1 MAVNYLKE
9 LRGFYDYSMYNGVS
23 TGEVALWYTLM
34 AINNRLGWLDEFAVN
49 NSILQQ
55 LTALSKSGL
64 DYARNGL
71 KQRGLIDYV
80 PGKGNRPGKYRMISF
95 DGNISDAVLDT
106 IPDIVRTQNLAL
118 SGHNTGPLYNKVLT
132 KHKQKHKRGDPPCIP
147 PSAPAQKYGE
157 YQNVLL
163 SDDDL
168 EKLKAEFP
176 SDWEAKINRLS
187 EYIASTGKKYK
198 NHLATIRAWARRDVE
213 NPAQPVKPSKV
224 GWYGEKSWET
234 SYDIEEFE
242 RRGLMVP
249 DWREEEKNREN

>member
-9 LRGFYDYSMYNGVS
+9 LRSFYDYSLYNGVS

-80 PGKGNRPGKYRMISF
+80 PGRGNRPGKYRMISF

-106 IPDIVRTQNLAL
+106 MPDIVRTQNLAL
-118 SGHNTGPLYNKVLT
+118 SGHNTGPLYNKELN
-132 KHKQKHKRGDPPCIP
+132 KQKHKHKREDSPCVP
-147 PSAPAQKYGE
+147 PSARKYGE

-163 SDDDL
+163 SDGELD
-168 EKLKAEFP
+168 KLKSEFP
-176 SDWEAKINRLS
+176 SDWAARIERLS
-187 EYIASTGKKYK
+187 EYIASSGKKYRS
-198 NHLATIRAWARRDVE
+198 HLATIRSWAKKDASAHKGA
-213 NPAQPVKPSKV
+213 AQGYPP
-224 GWYGEKSWET
+224 
-234 SYDIEEFE
+234 SYDLAQLEAQ
-242 RRGLMVP
+242 GLTVP
-249 DWREEEKNREN
+249 DFDAKEGQG

>member
-9 LRGFYDYSMYNGVS
+9 LRGFYDYSLYNGVS

-80 PGKGNRPGKYRMISF
+80 PGRGNRPGKYRMTSF

-106 IPDIVRTQNLAL
+106 MPDIVRTQNLAL

-132 KHKQKHKRGDPPCIP
+132 KQKQKHKREDSPCVP
-147 PSAPAQKYGE
+147 PSARKYGE
-157 YQNVLL
+157 YQNVILTDEEL
-163 SDDDL
+163 D
-168 EKLKAEFP
+168 KLKSEFP
-176 SDWEAKINRLS
+176 SDWAARIERLS
-187 EYIASTGKKYK
+187 EYIASSGKKYRS
-198 NHLATIRAWARRDVE
+198 HLATIRSWAKKDTSAPGCASPRA
-213 NPAQPVKPSKV
+213 AQGYPP
-224 GWYGEKSWET
+224 
-234 SYDIEEFE
+234 SYDLAQLETQGLTVPEFNAKE
-242 RRGLMVP
+242 GQG
-249 DWREEEKNREN
+249 

>member
-9 LRGFYDYSMYNGVS
+9 LRSFYDYSLYNGVS

-80 PGKGNRPGKYRMISF
+80 PGRGNRPGKYRMISF

-106 IPDIVRTQNLAL
+106 MPDIVRTQNLAL
-118 SGHNTGPLYNKVLT
+118 SGHNTGPLYNKELN
-132 KHKQKHKRGDPPCIP
+132 KQKLKHKREDPPCAP
-147 PSAPAQKYGE
+147 PSARKYGE

-163 SDDDL
+163 TDEEMD
-168 EKLKAEFP
+168 KLKAEFP
-176 SDWEAKINRLS
+176 SDWAARIERLS
-187 EYIASTGKKYK
+187 EYIASSGKKYRS
-198 NHLATIRAWARRDVE
+198 HLATIRSWSRKDASAPGCASPRA
-213 NPAQPVKPSKV
+213 AQGYPP
-224 GWYGEKSWET
+224 
-234 SYDIEEFE
+234 SYDLAQLEAQGLVVPEFNAKE
-242 RRGLMVP
+242 GQG
-249 DWREEEKNREN
+249 

>member
-9 LRGFYDYSMYNGVS
+9 LRSFYDYSLYNGVS

-80 PGKGNRPGKYRMISF
+80 PGRGNRPGKYRMISF
-95 DGNISDAVLDT
+95 DGNISDAVPDT
-106 IPDIVRTQNLAL
+106 TPDIVRTQNLAL
-118 SGHNTGPLYNKVLT
+118 SGHNTGPLYNKELN
-132 KHKQKHKRGDPPCIP
+132 KQKLKHKREDSPCVP
-147 PSAPAQKYGE
+147 PSAPEKTYGE

-163 SDDDL
+163 TDEEMD
-168 EKLKAEFP
+168 KLKAEFP
-176 SDWEAKINRLS
+176 SDWAARIERLS
-187 EYIASTGKKYK
+187 EYIASSGKKYRS
-198 NHLATIRAWARRDVE
+198 HLATIRSWAKKDAS
-213 NPAQPVKPSKV
+213 AQKGAAQGYPP
-224 GWYGEKSWET
+224 
-234 SYDIEEFE
+234 SYDLAQLEAQGLVVPEFNAKE
-242 RRGLMVP
+242 GQG
-249 DWREEEKNREN
+249 

>member
-9 LRGFYDYSMYNGVS
+9 LRGFYDYSLYNGVS

-80 PGKGNRPGKYRMISF
+80 PGRGNRPGKYRMISF
-95 DGNISDAVLDT
+95 DGNISDAVPDT
-106 IPDIVRTQNLAL
+106 MPDIVRTQNLAL
-118 SGHNTGPLYNKVLT
+118 SGHNTGSLYNKVLT
-132 KHKQKHKRGDPPCIP
+132 KQKQKHKREVSPCVP
-147 PSAPAQKYGE
+147 PSARKYGE

-163 SDDDL
+163 TDEEMD
-168 EKLKAEFP
+168 KLKAEFP
-176 SDWEAKINRLS
+176 SDWAARIERLS
-187 EYIASTGKKYK
+187 EYIASSGKKYRS
-198 NHLATIRAWARRDVE
+198 HLATIRSWARKDASAHKGA
-213 NPAQPVKPSKV
+213 AQGYPP
-224 GWYGEKSWET
+224 
-234 SYDIEEFE
+234 SYDLAELEAQGLAVPEFDAKE
-242 RRGLMVP
+242 GQG
-249 DWREEEKNREN
+249 